1 MGIINIVLLVLAI
14 LLFLAGVFFFL
25 RAILAR
31 RGLSDHAYGVEK
43 QEARLAIRLN
53 MTRGALFLVLGLI
66 LLAIS
71 GLLPESDTESL
82 IATNTPVASPT
93 VQVTQILQPT
103 TTSTR
108 LLETLTATATVPS
121 RTPFPTDTPEP
132 TDAPV
137 LPSAIVISPNGL
149 WLREAPGGSQE
160 LELLPNGSILI
171 LLPGRETVEDLEWQE
186 VRTQVDKEGW
196 VSVEFIEYQQ

>member
-14 LLFLAGVFFFL
+14 LLLLTGVFFFL

-31 RGLSDHAYGVEK
+31 RGFANHAYGVEK

-66 LLAIS
+66 VLAIF
-71 GLLPESDTESL
+71 GLLPESDTEAL
-82 IATNTPVASPT
+82 IATNTPIASPT
-93 VQVTQILQPT
+93 VQVTQIAQPT
-103 TTSTR
+103 ITSTR
-108 LLETLTATATVPS
+108 VLETLTATTTVPS

-132 TDAPV
+132 TDTPV

-149 WLREAPGGSQE
+149 WLREAAGGSQE
-160 LELLPNGSILI
+160 LELIPDGSNLI

-186 VRTQVDKEGW
+186 VRTQADNEGW
-196 VSVEFIEYQQ
+196 VAVEFIEYQQ